1 MLNSRMTASKKI
13 LFVNSEMVPYLPES
27 RMASVY
33 RYLPPA
39 VQEMGREIRAFMPR
53 YGCINERRNQLHE
66 VIRLS
71 GMNIIIKDIDRPL
84 IIKVASISS
93 ARMQVYF
100 IDNEDYFHRKFIYR
114 DAESRFFEDN
124 DERAIFFVR
133 GVLETVKK
141 LRWKPDLIHCHG
153 WLTHLLP
160 IYLKKGYHDDP
171 LFTHTKVVLSL
182 YDDVDNDSFNPDM
195 RIKAVIPGVKN
206 KDLELLATPDSAQ
219 LAKLALQYSNG
230 VIMGDPV
237 IQPEIAAYIETL
249 PIPILPYIDPANPE
263 ASYINAYNLFYDQIL
278 ERK

>member
-1 MLNSRMTASKKI
+1 MKAPKRV
-13 LFVNSEMVPYLPES
+13 LFINSEMVPYLPES
-27 RMASVY
+27 RMANIC
-33 RYLPPA
+33 RYLPQA

-53 YGCINERRNQLHE
+53 YGSINERRNQLHE

-100 IDNEDYFHRKFIYR
+100 IDNEDYFHRKFIYK
-114 DAESRFFEDN
+114 DSEEQFFPDN

-160 IYLKKGYHDDP
+160 LYLKKGYHDDP
-171 LFTHTKVVLSL
+171 LFTHAKVILSL
-182 YDDVDNDSFNPDM
+182 YNDIDNEIFDKDL
-195 RIKAVIPGVKN
+195 RAKALIPGVKN
-206 KDLELLATPDSAQ
+206 KDLESLSDPDAVQ

-230 VIMGDPV
+230 VIMGDPT
-237 IQPEIAAYIETL
+237 IQPDLEAHLQTL
-249 PIPILPYIDPANPE
+249 SIPILPYIDPANPE
-263 ASYINAYNLFYDQIL
+263 TSYISAYNQFYDQIL
-278 ERK
+278 EQK